1 MPVTVKIPLGFL
13 SATGGRLLVDVEA
26 GTVAEALDA
35 VVAAYPDLA
44 GKIRDAGP
52 GGSGGLRRGV
62 RVFVGR
68 QDIRRTQGLAT
79 VVHDGD
85 RVAVVAAVSG
95 G

>member
-26 GTVAEALDA
+26 RTVAEALDA

-44 GKIRDAGP
+44 GKIREAAPGAG
-52 GGSGGLRRGV
+52 GALRRGV
-62 RVFVGR
+62 RVFVGA
-68 QDIRRTQGLAT
+68 QDIRRAQELAT
-79 VVHDGD
+79 AVRDGD
-85 RVAVVAAVSG
+85 RVSVVAAISG